1 MGNEPVEIQ
10 RSRDDYHEYAPPY
23 PHSEPGMIDTH
34 ATEKSG
40 KIRRRI
46 FYGWYIVAASIAANT
61 IFSAAYFQGFGVLII
76 PIERTFGWDRWVI
89 SAAMSLRQ
97 LESGIVSPAVGFLL
111 DRFSAR
117 KLIFWSAVIS
127 GAGFIGLGFTTG
139 IVTFFLCFVVISL
152 GASGVSHAVTW
163 PVIISRWFRRNRG
176 LATGLAVTGPIFGS
190 PLVILNTQI
199 EEAHGWR
206 VVLFGYGALV
216 LVGVTLLSMLVRDR
230 PEPYGLRPDGDP
242 LEEDAS
248 MEHSTGP
255 LRRRTDAGLT
265 LRAVFRTK
273 EFWLFTSYLSGTFA
287 VNSAVQ
293 GHMIPYFQQDI
304 GLTAAWA
311 AVVMS
316 MVFIISGIG
325 RIGGGYLLDRMD
337 YRLVLAVVA
346 AMMGF
351 ALLYLQVVPV
361 KTASATLPFALMFGV
376 SFGCL
381 VPMRGAVGSIMF
393 GTRAIGK
400 VLGILQ
406 GGPIAAGV
414 IGPFVMGMIFDLNG
428 NYSAAIWGLI
438 IISAFMMPLSLAMS
452 SPAELAKR
460 IGQQR
465 IGDKGS

>member
-1 MGNEPVEIQ
+1 
-10 RSRDDYHEYAPPY
+10 
-23 PHSEPGMIDTH
+23 MIDIH
-34 ATEKSG
+34 ATEKAG
-40 KIRRRI
+40 TKRRI
-46 FYGWYIVAASIAANT
+46 FFGWYMVAASIVTNT

-127 GAGFIGLGFTTG
+127 GVGFIGLGFTTG
-139 IVTFFLCFVVISL
+139 IVTFFLFFVVISL

-190 PLVILNTQI
+190 PIVILNTQI
-199 EEAHGWR
+199 EEAYGWR
-206 VVLFGYGALV
+206 VVLLGYGILI

-230 PEPYGLRPDGDP
+230 PETYGLRPDGDP
-242 LEEDAS
+242 PEDGAS
-248 MEHSTGP
+248 TAHTSGP
-255 LRRRTDAGLT
+255 SRHRTDDGLT
-265 LRAVFRTK
+265 LHAVLRTK

-293 GHMIPYFQQDI
+293 IHMIPYFQQDI
-304 GLTAAWA
+304 GLSAASA

-325 RIGGGYLLDRMD
+325 RIGGGYLLDRID

-346 AMMGF
+346 AMMGL
-351 ALLYLQVVPV
+351 ALLYLQVAGV
-361 KTASATLPFALMFGV
+361 KTVSATLPFALLFGV

-381 VPMRGAVGSIMF
+381 VPMRGSVGSIMF
-393 GTRAIGK
+393 GTRAIGG
-400 VLGILQ
+400 VLGLLQ
-406 GGPIAAGV
+406 GGPVAAGV
-414 IGPFVMGMIFDLNG
+414 MGPLVMGLIFDLNG
-428 NYSAAIWGLI
+428 NYSVAIWGLI
-438 IISAFMMPLSLAMS
+438 VISALMIPLSLAMA
-452 SPAELAKR
+452 SPTELAKL
-460 IGQQR
+460 IGQQQTS
-465 IGDKGS
+465 DKGS

>member
-1 MGNEPVEIQ
+1 MT
-10 RSRDDYHEYAPPY
+10 
-23 PHSEPGMIDTH
+23 DTH
-34 ATEKSG
+34 VTEKAG
-40 KIRRRI
+40 KKGRI
-46 FYGWYIVAASIAANT
+46 FFGWYMVAASVVANT
-61 IFSAAYFQGFGVLII
+61 IFSAAYFQGFGVLIL

-127 GAGFIGLGFTTG
+127 GTGFIGLGFTSG
-139 IVTFFLCFVVISL
+139 IVMFFFWFVIISL

-190 PLVILNTQI
+190 PIVILNTQI
-199 EEAHGWR
+199 EEAYGWR
-206 VVLFGYGALV
+206 IVLFGYGILI
-216 LVGVTLLSMLVRDR
+216 LVGITLLSMLVRDR

-242 LEEDAS
+242 PEESAIT
-248 MEHSTGP
+248 EPHSG
-255 LRRRTDAGLT
+255 LRRRMDAGLT
-265 LRAVFRTK
+265 LHAVFRTK

-304 GLTAAWA
+304 GLSAAWA

-346 AMMGF
+346 AMMGLG
-351 ALLYLQVVPV
+351 LLYLQVVPV
-361 KTASATLPFALMFGV
+361 KTVWATLPFAVMFGI

-393 GTRAIGK
+393 GTRTIGGI
-400 VLGILQ
+400 LGLLQ

-414 IGPFVMGMIFDLNG
+414 IGPLVMGLIFDLNG
-428 NYSAAIWGLI
+428 NYSTAIWGLI
-438 IISAFMMPLSLAMS
+438 VISALMIPLSLAMG
-452 SPAELAKR
+452 SPADLAKR
-460 IGQQR
+460 IGASDQR
-465 IGDKGS
+465 

>member
-1 MGNEPVEIQ
+1 MPRILHLEP
-10 RSRDDYHEYAPPY
+10 SL
-23 PHSEPGMIDTH
+23 IDTH

-40 KIRRRI
+40 KKGRI
-46 FYGWYIVAASIAANT
+46 FFGWYMVAASVVANT
-61 IFSAAYFQGFGVLII
+61 IFSAAYFQGFGVLIL
-76 PIERTFGWDRWVI
+76 PIERSFGWDRWVI

-127 GAGFIGLGFTTG
+127 GTGFIGLGFTSG
-139 IVTFFLCFVVISL
+139 IVMFFLCFVVISL

-190 PLVILNTQI
+190 PIVILNTQI
-199 EEAHGWR
+199 EEAYGWR
-206 VVLFGYGALV
+206 VVLFGYGILI
-216 LVGVTLLSMLVRDR
+216 LVGITLLSMLVRDR
-230 PEPYGLRPDGDP
+230 PEPYGLRPDGDSP
-242 LEEDAS
+242 EDSAA
-248 MEHSTGP
+248 MEPPSGIS
-255 LRRRTDAGLT
+255 RRRMDAGLT
-265 LRAVFRTK
+265 LHAVFRTK

-293 GHMIPYFQQDI
+293 AHMIPYFQQDI

-346 AMMGF
+346 AMMGLG
-351 ALLYLQVVPV
+351 LLYLQVVPV
-361 KTASATLPFALMFGV
+361 KTVWATLPFAVMFGI

-393 GTRAIGK
+393 GTRTIGGI
-400 VLGILQ
+400 LGLLQ

-414 IGPFVMGMIFDLNG
+414 IGPLVMGLIFDLNG
-428 NYSAAIWGLI
+428 NYSTAIWGLI
-438 IISAFMMPLSLAMS
+438 VISALMIPLSLAMG
-452 SPAELAKR
+452 SPADLAKR
-460 IGQQR
+460 IGASDQR
-465 IGDKGS
+465 

>member
-1 MGNEPVEIQ
+1 
-10 RSRDDYHEYAPPY
+10 
-23 PHSEPGMIDTH
+23 
-34 ATEKSG
+34 
-40 KIRRRI
+40 
-46 FYGWYIVAASIAANT
+46 
-61 IFSAAYFQGFGVLII
+61 
-76 PIERTFGWDRWVI
+76 
-89 SAAMSLRQ
+89 
-97 LESGIVSPAVGFLL
+97 
-111 DRFSAR
+111 
-117 KLIFWSAVIS
+117 
-127 GAGFIGLGFTTG
+127 
-139 IVTFFLCFVVISL
+139 VVISL

-199 EEAHGWR
+199 EAAYGWR
-206 VVLFGYGALV
+206 VILFGYGTLI
-216 LVGVTLLSMLVRDR
+216 LIGVTLLSMLVRDR

-242 LEEDAS
+242 PEEGAS
-248 MEHSTGP
+248 AEYPTGQS
-255 LRRRTDAGLT
+255 RRRTDAGLT

-337 YRLVLAVVA
+337 YRIVLAVVA
-346 AMMGF
+346 AMMGI
-351 ALLYLQVVPV
+351 ALLYLQVVAV
-361 KTASATLPFALMFGV
+361 KTVWATLPFALMFGV

-393 GTRAIGK
+393 GTRTIGGI
-400 VLGILQ
+400 LGLLQ

-414 IGPFVMGMIFDLNG
+414 IGPFVMGVIFDLNG
-428 NYSAAIWGLI
+428 NYSVGIWGLI
-438 IISAFMMPLSLAMS
+438 AISAFMVPLSLAMA

-460 IGQQR
+460 IGSS
-465 IGDKGS
+465 GSTITVVDLPTSPA

>member
-1 MGNEPVEIQ
+1 MT
-10 RSRDDYHEYAPPY
+10 
-23 PHSEPGMIDTH
+23 DTH
-34 ATEKSG
+34 VTEKSG
-40 KIRRRI
+40 KKGRI
-46 FYGWYIVAASIAANT
+46 FFGWYMVAASVVANT
-61 IFSAAYFQGFGVLII
+61 IFSAAYFQGFGVLIL

-127 GAGFIGLGFTTG
+127 GLGFIGLGFTSG
-139 IVTFFLCFVVISL
+139 IVMFFLCFVVISL
-152 GASGVSHAVTW
+152 GASGISHAVTW

-190 PLVILNTQI
+190 PIVILNTQI
-199 EEAHGWR
+199 EEAYGWR
-206 VVLFGYGALV
+206 VVLFGYGILI
-216 LVGVTLLSMLVRDR
+216 LVGITLLSMLVRDR

-242 LEEDAS
+242 PEDS
-248 MEHSTGP
+248 ITKEHHAGSP
-255 LRRRTDAGLT
+255 RRIDAGLT
-265 LRAVFRTK
+265 MHAVFRTK

-287 VNSAVQ
+287 VNSAIQ

-346 AMMGF
+346 AMMGLG
-351 ALLYLQVVPV
+351 LLYLQVVPV
-361 KTASATLPFALMFGV
+361 KTVWATLPFAVMFGV

-381 VPMRGAVGSIMF
+381 VPMRGTVGSIMF
-393 GTRAIGK
+393 GTRTIGGI
-400 VLGILQ
+400 LGLLQ

-414 IGPFVMGMIFDLNG
+414 IGPFVMGLIFDLNG
-428 NYSAAIWGLI
+428 NYSTAIWGLI
-438 IISAFMMPLSLAMS
+438 VISALMIPMSLAMG
-452 SPAELAKR
+452 SPADLARR
-460 IGQQR
+460 IR
-465 IGDKGS
+465 AADSDRRS

>member
-1 MGNEPVEIQ
+1 M
-10 RSRDDYHEYAPPY
+10 
-23 PHSEPGMIDTH
+23 
-34 ATEKSG
+34 
-40 KIRRRI
+40 
-46 FYGWYIVAASIAANT
+46 VAASIAANT
-61 IFSAAYFQGFGVLII
+61 IFSAAYFQGFGVLIL
-76 PIERTFGWDRWVI
+76 PIERAFGWDRWVI
-89 SAAMSLRQ
+89 SAALSLRQ

-127 GAGFIGLGFTTG
+127 GVGFIGLGFTTG

-206 VVLFGYGALV
+206 VVLFAYGALV
-216 LVGVTLLSMLVRDR
+216 LIGVTLLSMLVRDR

-242 LEEDAS
+242 PEDSAS
-248 MEHSTGP
+248 TERSSGP
-255 LRRRTDAGLT
+255 LGRRTDAGLT
-265 LRAVFRTK
+265 LHAVLRTK

-346 AMMGF
+346 AMMGL

-361 KTASATLPFALMFGV
+361 KTVSATLPFALMFGV

-414 IGPFVMGMIFDLNG
+414 IGPFVMGMIFDLHG
-428 NYSAAIWGLI
+428 NYSVAIWGLI
-438 IISAFMMPLSLAMS
+438 VISALVMPLSLAMA

-465 IGDKGS
+465 INDKGS

>member
-1 MGNEPVEIQ
+1 
-10 RSRDDYHEYAPPY
+10 
-23 PHSEPGMIDTH
+23 MIETH

-40 KIRRRI
+40 RRRI
-46 FYGWYIVAASIAANT
+46 FYGWYIVAASVAANT
-61 IFSAAYFQGFGVLII
+61 IFSAAYFQGFGVLIL
-76 PIERTFGWDRWVI
+76 PIERTFGWDRWVV

-127 GAGFIGLGFTTG
+127 GVGFIGLGFTTG
-139 IVTFFLCFVVISL
+139 IVTFFLFFVVISL

-190 PLVILNTQI
+190 PLVIMNTQI
-199 EEAHGWR
+199 EEAYGWR

-242 LEEDAS
+242 PEDSAS
-248 MEHSTGP
+248 IEHSTGSS
-255 LRRRTDAGLT
+255 RRRTDAGLT
-265 LRAVFRTK
+265 IRAVFRTK

-293 GHMIPYFQQDI
+293 AHMIPYFQQDI

-325 RIGGGYLLDRMD
+325 RIGGGYLLDRID

-351 ALLYLQVVPV
+351 ALLYLQVVAV
-361 KTASATLPFALMFGV
+361 KTVWATLPFVLTFGV

-393 GTRAIGK
+393 GTRAIGG
-400 VLGILQ
+400 VLGLLQ
-406 GGPIAAGV
+406 GGSIAAGV
-414 IGPFVMGMIFDLNG
+414 IGPLVMGIIFDLNG

-438 IISAFMMPLSLAMS
+438 VISAFMIPLSLAMA

-465 IGDKGS
+465 IGDKSS

>member
-1 MGNEPVEIQ
+1 MT
-10 RSRDDYHEYAPPY
+10 
-23 PHSEPGMIDTH
+23 DTH
-34 ATEKSG
+34 VTEKSG
-40 KIRRRI
+40 KKRRI
-46 FYGWYIVAASIAANT
+46 FFGWYMVAASVVANT
-61 IFSAAYFQGFGVLII
+61 IFSAAYFQGFGVLIL

-127 GAGFIGLGFTTG
+127 GLGFIGLGFTSG
-139 IVTFFLCFVVISL
+139 IVMFFLCFVVISL

-190 PLVILNTQI
+190 PIVILNTQI
-199 EEAHGWR
+199 EEAYGWR
-206 VVLFGYGALV
+206 VVLFGYGILI
-216 LVGVTLLSMLVRDR
+216 LVGITLLSMLVRDR

-242 LEEDAS
+242 PEDS
-248 MEHSTGP
+248 VTTEQHSGP
-255 LRRRTDAGLT
+255 RRRMDAGLT
-265 LRAVFRTK
+265 LHAVFRTK

-346 AMMGF
+346 AMMGLG
-351 ALLYLQVVPV
+351 LLYLQVVPV
-361 KTASATLPFALMFGV
+361 KTVWATLPFAVMFGV

-381 VPMRGAVGSIMF
+381 VPMRGTVGSIMF
-393 GTRAIGK
+393 GTRTIGGI
-400 VLGILQ
+400 LGLLQ

-414 IGPFVMGMIFDLNG
+414 IGPFVMGLIFDLNG
-428 NYSAAIWGLI
+428 NYSTAIWGLI
-438 IISAFMMPLSLAMS
+438 VISALMIPMSLAMG
-452 SPAELAKR
+452 SPADLARR
-460 IGQQR
+460 IR
-465 IGDKGS
+465 AADSDRRS

>member
-1 MGNEPVEIQ
+1 LT
-10 RSRDDYHEYAPPY
+10 
-23 PHSEPGMIDTH
+23 DTH
-34 ATEKSG
+34 VTEKSG
-40 KIRRRI
+40 KKGRI
-46 FYGWYIVAASIAANT
+46 FFGWYMVAASVVANT
-61 IFSAAYFQGFGVLII
+61 IFSAAYFQGFGVLIL

-117 KLIFWSAVIS
+117 RLIFWSAIIS
-127 GAGFIGLGFTTG
+127 GLGFIGLGFTSG
-139 IVTFFLCFVVISL
+139 IVMFFLCFVVISL
-152 GASGVSHAVTW
+152 GASGISHAVTW

-190 PLVILNTQI
+190 PIVILNTQI
-199 EEAHGWR
+199 EEAYGWR
-206 VVLFGYGALV
+206 VVLFGYGILI
-216 LVGVTLLSMLVRDR
+216 LVGITLLSMLVRDR

-242 LEEDAS
+242 PEDS
-248 MEHSTGP
+248 VTKEHHSGSP
-255 LRRRTDAGLT
+255 RRIDAGLT
-265 LRAVFRTK
+265 MHAVFRTK

-304 GLTAAWA
+304 GLSAAWA

-346 AMMGF
+346 AMMGLG
-351 ALLYLQVVPV
+351 LLYLQVVPV
-361 KTASATLPFALMFGV
+361 KTVWATLPFAVMFGV

-381 VPMRGAVGSIMF
+381 VPMRGTVGSIMF
-393 GTRAIGK
+393 GTRTIGGI
-400 VLGILQ
+400 LGLLQ

-414 IGPFVMGMIFDLNG
+414 IGPFVMGLIFDLNG
-428 NYSAAIWGLI
+428 NYSTAIWGLI
-438 IISAFMMPLSLAMS
+438 VISALMIPMSLAMG
-452 SPAELAKR
+452 SPADLARR
-460 IGQQR
+460 IR
-465 IGDKGS
+465 AADSDRRS

>member
-1 MGNEPVEIQ
+1 
-10 RSRDDYHEYAPPY
+10 
-23 PHSEPGMIDTH
+23 MIGTH

-40 KIRRRI
+40 RRRI
-46 FYGWYIVAASIAANT
+46 FFGWYMVAASVVTNT
-61 IFSAAYFQGFGVLII
+61 IFSAAYFQGFGVLIL
-76 PIERTFGWDRWVI
+76 PIERTFGWDRWVV

-97 LESGIVSPAVGFLL
+97 LEAGIVSPAVGFLL

-127 GAGFIGLGFTTG
+127 GVGFIGLGFTTG
-139 IVTFFLCFVVISL
+139 IVTFFLFFVVISL

-190 PLVILNTQI
+190 PIVILNTHI
-199 EEAHGWR
+199 EAAHGWR
-206 VVLFGYGALV
+206 VVLLGYGAIILA
-216 LVGVTLLSMLVRDR
+216 GVTLLSMLVRDR

-242 LEEDAS
+242 PEGSAFAERA
-248 MEHSTGP
+248 TGSS
-255 LRRRTDAGLT
+255 RRRTDAGLT
-265 LRAVFRTK
+265 LRAVLRTK

-325 RIGGGYLLDRMD
+325 RIGGGYLLDRTD
-337 YRLVLAVVA
+337 YRVVLAVVA

-351 ALLYLQVVPV
+351 SLLYLQLVSV
-361 KTASATLPFALMFGV
+361 KTVWATLPFALTFGV

-393 GTRAIGK
+393 GTRAIGG
-400 VLGILQ
+400 VLGLLQ
-406 GGPIAAGV
+406 GGSIAAGV
-414 IGPFVMGMIFDLNG
+414 VGPLVMGMIFDLNG
-428 NYSAAIWGLI
+428 NYSTAIWGLI
-438 IISAFMMPLSLAMS
+438 VISALMIPMSLAMA

-465 IGDKGS
+465 IRE

>member
-1 MGNEPVEIQ
+1 LT
-10 RSRDDYHEYAPPY
+10 Y
-23 PHSEPGMIDTH
+23 TH
-34 ATEKSG
+34 TEESG
-40 KIRRRI
+40 KKRRPI
-46 FYGWYIVAASIAANT
+46 FYGWYMVAASIAANT

-127 GAGFIGLGFTTG
+127 GGGFIGLGFTTG
-139 IVTFFLCFVVISL
+139 IVTFFLFFVVISL

-190 PLVILNTQI
+190 PIVILNTQI
-199 EEAHGWR
+199 EEAYGWR
-206 VVLFGYGALV
+206 VVVFGYGVLI

-242 LEEDAS
+242 PEEGAS
-248 MEHSTGP
+248 PERPSGSP
-255 LRRRTDAGLT
+255 RRRMDAGLT
-265 LRAVFRTK
+265 LDAVLRTK

-293 GHMIPYFQQDI
+293 VHMIPYFQQDI
-304 GLTAAWA
+304 GFTATWA

-316 MVFIISGIG
+316 MVFIVSGIG
-325 RIGGGYLLDRMD
+325 RIGGGYLLDRTD

-351 ALLYLQVVPV
+351 ALLYLQVMPV
-361 KTASATLPFALMFGV
+361 KTVSATLPFALMFGV

-393 GTRAIGK
+393 GTRTIGGI
-400 VLGILQ
+400 LGLLQ
-406 GGPIAAGV
+406 GGPVAAGV
-414 IGPFVMGMIFDLNG
+414 IGPFVMGIIFDLKG
-428 NYSAAIWGLI
+428 NYSVAIWGLI
-438 IISAFMMPLSLAMS
+438 VISTLMVPLSLAMA
-452 SPAELAKR
+452 SPAALAKR
-460 IGQQR
+460 IGAAA
-465 IGDKGS
+465 DKL

>member
-1 MGNEPVEIQ
+1 
-10 RSRDDYHEYAPPY
+10 
-23 PHSEPGMIDTH
+23 MIATH
-34 ATEKSG
+34 TEKSG
-40 KIRRRI
+40 KRRI
-46 FYGWYIVAASIAANT
+46 FFGWYMVAASVVTNT
-61 IFSAAYFQGFGVLII
+61 IFSAAYFQGFGVLIL
-76 PIERTFGWDRWVI
+76 PIERAFGWDRWVI

-127 GAGFIGLGFTTG
+127 GVGFIGLGFING
-139 IVTFFLCFVVISL
+139 IVMFFLCFVVISL

-190 PLVILNTQI
+190 PLVIMNTQI
-199 EEAHGWR
+199 EEAYGWR
-206 VVLFGYGALV
+206 VVLFGYGILI

-242 LEEDAS
+242 PEEGPSA
-248 MEHSTGP
+248 EHPEGSS
-255 LRRRTDAGLT
+255 RRRTDAGLT
-265 LRAVFRTK
+265 LHAVFRTK

-325 RIGGGYLLDRMD
+325 RIGGGYLLDRID

-346 AMMGF
+346 AMMGIG
-351 ALLYLQVVPV
+351 LLYLQVVAV
-361 KTASATLPFALMFGV
+361 KTVWATFPFSVMFGV

-400 VLGILQ
+400 ILGLLQ

-414 IGPFVMGMIFDLNG
+414 VGPLVMGLIFDLHG

-438 IISAFMMPLSLAMS
+438 AISALMVPLSLAMA

-460 IGQQR
+460 IGQQPSS
-465 IGDKGS
+465 DKR

>member
-1 MGNEPVEIQ
+1 MPLE
-10 RSRDDYHEYAPPY
+10 
-23 PHSEPGMIDTH
+23 T
-34 ATEKSG
+34 SG
-40 KIRRRI
+40 KRQPI
-46 FYGWYIVAASIAANT
+46 FFGWYMVAASVVANT
-61 IFSAAYFQGFGVLII
+61 IFSAAYFQGFGVLIL

-127 GAGFIGLGFTTG
+127 GTGFIGLGFTSG
-139 IVTFFLCFVVISL
+139 IAMFFLWFVIISL

-190 PLVILNTQI
+190 PIVILNTQI
-199 EEAHGWR
+199 EEAYGWR
-206 VVLFGYGALV
+206 SVLFGYGILI
-216 LVGVTLLSMLVRDR
+216 LVGITLLSMLVRDR

-242 LEEDAS
+242 PEDS
-248 MEHSTGP
+248 VTTEHHSGP
-255 LRRRTDAGLT
+255 RRRMDAGLT
-265 LRAVFRTK
+265 LHAVFRTK

-346 AMMGF
+346 AMMGLG
-351 ALLYLQVVPV
+351 LLYLQVVPV
-361 KTASATLPFALMFGV
+361 KTVWATLPFAVMFGI

-393 GTRAIGK
+393 GTRTIGGI
-400 VLGILQ
+400 LGLLQ

-414 IGPFVMGMIFDLNG
+414 IGPLVMGLIFDLNG
-428 NYSAAIWGLI
+428 SYSTAIWGLI
-438 IISAFMMPLSLAMS
+438 GISALMIPLSLAMG

-460 IGQQR
+460 IGAADQR
-465 IGDKGS
+465 

>member
-1 MGNEPVEIQ
+1 
-10 RSRDDYHEYAPPY
+10 
-23 PHSEPGMIDTH
+23 MIDTH
-34 ATEKSG
+34 ATEKSS
-40 KIRRRI
+40 RRRI
-46 FYGWYIVAASIAANT
+46 FFGWYMVAASIVTNT

-76 PIERTFGWDRWVI
+76 PIERAFGWDRWVI

-117 KLIFWSAVIS
+117 TLIFWSAVIS
-127 GAGFIGLGFTTG
+127 GVGFIGLSFTTG
-139 IVTFFLCFVVISL
+139 VVTFFLCFVVISL

-190 PLVILNTQI
+190 PIVILNTQI
-199 EEAHGWR
+199 EQAYGWR
-206 VVLFGYGALV
+206 VVLFGYGTLV
-216 LVGVTLLSMLVRDR
+216 LVGITLLSMLVRDR

-242 LEEDAS
+242 PEDSAS
-248 MEHSTGP
+248 IEHSTGSS
-255 LRRRTDAGLT
+255 RRRTDAGLR
-265 LRAVFRTK
+265 LHAVFRTK

-293 GHMIPYFQQDI
+293 VHMIPYFEQDI
-304 GLTAAWA
+304 GLTATWA

-361 KTASATLPFALMFGV
+361 KTVSATLPFALMFGV

-400 VLGILQ
+400 ILGLLQ

-414 IGPFVMGMIFDLNG
+414 IGPM
-428 NYSAAIWGLI
+428 
-438 IISAFMMPLSLAMS
+438 
-452 SPAELAKR
+452 
-460 IGQQR
+460 
-465 IGDKGS
+465 

>member
-1 MGNEPVEIQ
+1 MK
-10 RSRDDYHEYAPPY
+10 
-23 PHSEPGMIDTH
+23 SETKRP
-34 ATEKSG
+34 
-40 KIRRRI
+40 I
-46 FYGWYIVAASIAANT
+46 FYGWYMVAASIAANT
-61 IFSAAYFQGFGVLII
+61 IFSAAYFQGFGVLIL

-127 GAGFIGLGFTTG
+127 GGGFIGLGFTTG
-139 IVTFFLCFVVISL
+139 IVTFFLFFVVISL

-190 PLVILNTQI
+190 PIVILNTQI
-199 EEAHGWR
+199 EEAYGWR
-206 VVLFGYGALV
+206 VVLFGYGVLI

-242 LEEDAS
+242 PEEGAS
-248 MEHSTGP
+248 PERPSGSP
-255 LRRRTDAGLT
+255 RRRMDAGLT
-265 LRAVFRTK
+265 LHAVLRTK

-293 GHMIPYFQQDI
+293 VHMIPYFQQDI
-304 GLTAAWA
+304 GFTATWA

-316 MVFIISGIG
+316 MVFIVSGIG

-351 ALLYLQVVPV
+351 ALLYLQVMPV
-361 KTASATLPFALMFGV
+361 KTVSATLPFALMFGV

-393 GTRAIGK
+393 GTRTIGGI
-400 VLGILQ
+400 LGLLQ
-406 GGPIAAGV
+406 GGPVAAGV
-414 IGPFVMGMIFDLNG
+414 IGPFVMGIIFDLKG
-428 NYSAAIWGLI
+428 NYSVAIWGLI
-438 IISAFMMPLSLAMS
+438 VISTLMVPLSLAMA
-452 SPAELAKR
+452 SPAALAKR
-460 IGQQR
+460 IGAAA
-465 IGDKGS
+465 DKL

>member
-1 MGNEPVEIQ
+1 M
-10 RSRDDYHEYAPPY
+10 
-23 PHSEPGMIDTH
+23 
-34 ATEKSG
+34 
-40 KIRRRI
+40 
-46 FYGWYIVAASIAANT
+46 VAASVVTNT
-61 IFSAAYFQGFGVLII
+61 IFSAAYFQGFGILIL
-76 PIERTFGWDRWVI
+76 PIERAFGWDRWVI
-89 SAAMSLRQ
+89 SAALSLRQ

-127 GAGFIGLGFTTG
+127 GVGFIGLGFTTG

-199 EEAHGWR
+199 EEVHGWR
-206 VVLFGYGALV
+206 VVLFVYGALV
-216 LVGVTLLSMLVRDR
+216 LVGVTLLSMMVRDR

-242 LEEDAS
+242 PEEGAS
-248 MEHSTGP
+248 TERPAGSS
-255 LRRRTDAGLT
+255 RRRTDAGLT
-265 LRAVFRTK
+265 LRAVLRTK

-325 RIGGGYLLDRMD
+325 RIGGGYLLDRID

-346 AMMGF
+346 AMMGL

-361 KTASATLPFALMFGV
+361 KTVSATLPFALMFGV

-465 IGDKGS
+465 IGDTGS

>member
-1 MGNEPVEIQ
+1 MPL
-10 RSRDDYHEYAPPY
+10 
-23 PHSEPGMIDTH
+23 
-34 ATEKSG
+34 EKSA
-40 KIRRRI
+40 KRQPI
-46 FYGWYIVAASIAANT
+46 FFGWYMVAASVVANT
-61 IFSAAYFQGFGVLII
+61 IFSAAYFQGFGVLIL

-97 LESGIVSPAVGFLL
+97 LESGIVSPAIGFLL

-127 GAGFIGLGFTTG
+127 GTGFIGLGFTSG
-139 IVTFFLCFVVISL
+139 IAMFFLWFVIISL

-176 LATGLAVTGPIFGS
+176 LATGLAVTGPIFCS
-190 PLVILNTQI
+190 PIVILNTQI
-199 EEAHGWR
+199 EEAYGWR
-206 VVLFGYGALV
+206 IVLFGYGILI
-216 LVGVTLLSMLVRDR
+216 LVGITLLSMLVRDR
-230 PEPYGLRPDGDP
+230 PEPFGLRPDGDP
-242 LEEDAS
+242 PEDSATT
-248 MEHSTGP
+248 EQHSGS
-255 LRRRTDAGLT
+255 RRRMDAGLT
-265 LRAVFRTK
+265 LHAVFRTK

-346 AMMGF
+346 AMMGLG
-351 ALLYLQVVPV
+351 LLYLQVMPV
-361 KTASATLPFALMFGV
+361 KTVWATLPFAVMFGI
-376 SFGCL
+376 SFGSL

-393 GTRAIGK
+393 GTRTIGGI
-400 VLGILQ
+400 LGLLQ

-414 IGPFVMGMIFDLNG
+414 IGPLVMGLIFDLNG
-428 NYSAAIWGLI
+428 NYSTAIWGLI
-438 IISAFMMPLSLAMS
+438 VISALMIPLSLAMG
-452 SPAELAKR
+452 SPADLAKR
-460 IGQQR
+460 IGASDQR
-465 IGDKGS
+465 

>member
-1 MGNEPVEIQ
+1 M
-10 RSRDDYHEYAPPY
+10 S
-23 PHSEPGMIDTH
+23 DTH
-34 ATEKSG
+34 VTEKSG
-40 KIRRRI
+40 KKGRI
-46 FYGWYIVAASIAANT
+46 FFGWYMVAASVVANT
-61 IFSAAYFQGFGVLII
+61 IFSAAYFQGFGVLIL

-127 GAGFIGLGFTTG
+127 GLGFIGLGFTSG
-139 IVTFFLCFVVISL
+139 IVMFFLCFVVISL

-176 LATGLAVTGPIFGS
+176 LATGIAVTGPIFGS
-190 PLVILNTQI
+190 PIVILNTQI
-199 EEAHGWR
+199 EEAYGWR
-206 VVLFGYGALV
+206 VVLFGYGILI
-216 LVGVTLLSMLVRDR
+216 LVGITLLSMLVRDR

-242 LEEDAS
+242 PEDS
-248 MEHSTGP
+248 VTKEHHAGSP
-255 LRRRTDAGLT
+255 RRIDAGLT
-265 LRAVFRTK
+265 MHAVFRTK

-304 GLTAAWA
+304 GLSAAWA

-316 MVFIISGIG
+316 MVFVISGIG

-346 AMMGF
+346 AMMGLG
-351 ALLYLQVVPV
+351 LLYLQVLPV
-361 KTASATLPFALMFGV
+361 KTVWATLPFAVMFGV

-381 VPMRGAVGSIMF
+381 VPMRGTVGSIMF
-393 GTRAIGK
+393 GTRTIGGI
-400 VLGILQ
+400 LGLLQ

-414 IGPFVMGMIFDLNG
+414 IGPFVMGLIFDVNG
-428 NYSAAIWGLI
+428 NYSTAIWGLI
-438 IISAFMMPLSLAMS
+438 VISALMIPMSLAMG
-452 SPAELAKR
+452 SPVDLARRIRAAESDR
-460 IGQQR
+460 
-465 IGDKGS
+465 DS

>member
-1 MGNEPVEIQ
+1 MT
-10 RSRDDYHEYAPPY
+10 
-23 PHSEPGMIDTH
+23 DTH
-34 ATEKSG
+34 VTEKSG
-40 KIRRRI
+40 KKGRI
-46 FYGWYIVAASIAANT
+46 FFGWYMVAASVVANT
-61 IFSAAYFQGFGVLII
+61 IFSAAYFQGFGVLIL

-127 GAGFIGLGFTTG
+127 GLGFIGLGFTSG
-139 IVTFFLCFVVISL
+139 IVMFFLCFVVISL

-190 PLVILNTQI
+190 PIVILNTQI
-199 EEAHGWR
+199 EEAYGWR
-206 VVLFGYGALV
+206 VVLFGYGILI
-216 LVGVTLLSMLVRDR
+216 LVGITLLSMLVRDR

-242 LEEDAS
+242 PEDS
-248 MEHSTGP
+248 VTKEHHAGSP
-255 LRRRTDAGLT
+255 RRIDAGLT
-265 LRAVFRTK
+265 MHAVFRTK

-346 AMMGF
+346 AMMGLG
-351 ALLYLQVVPV
+351 LLYLQVVPV
-361 KTASATLPFALMFGV
+361 KTVWATLPFAVMFGV

-381 VPMRGAVGSIMF
+381 VPMRGTVGSIMF
-393 GTRAIGK
+393 GTRTIGGI
-400 VLGILQ
+400 LGLLQ

-414 IGPFVMGMIFDLNG
+414 IGPFVMGLIFDLNG
-428 NYSAAIWGLI
+428 NYSTAIWGLI
-438 IISAFMMPLSLAMS
+438 VISALMIPMSLAMG
-452 SPAELAKR
+452 SPADLARR
-460 IGQQR
+460 IR
-465 IGDKGS
+465 AADSDRRS

>member
-1 MGNEPVEIQ
+1 
-10 RSRDDYHEYAPPY
+10 
-23 PHSEPGMIDTH
+23 MIDTH

-40 KIRRRI
+40 RRRI
-46 FYGWYIVAASIAANT
+46 FYGWYMVAASIAAIT
-61 IFSAAYFQGFGVLII
+61 IFSAAYFQGFGVLIL
-76 PIERTFGWDRWVI
+76 PIERAFGWDRWVI
-89 SAAMSLRQ
+89 SAALSLRQ

-127 GAGFIGLGFTTG
+127 GVGFIGLGFTTG

-216 LVGVTLLSMLVRDR
+216 LVGVTLLSMMVRDR

-242 LEEDAS
+242 PEEGAS
-248 MEHSTGP
+248 TERPAGSSD
-255 LRRRTDAGLT
+255 RRADAGLT
-265 LRAVFRTK
+265 LRAVLRTK

-325 RIGGGYLLDRMD
+325 RIGGGYLLDRID

-346 AMMGF
+346 AMMGL
-351 ALLYLQVVPV
+351 ALLYLQVAPV
-361 KTASATLPFALMFGV
+361 KTVSATLPFALMFGV

-414 IGPFVMGMIFDLNG
+414 IGPFVMGMIFDLHG

-438 IISAFMMPLSLAMS
+438 IVSALVMPLSLAMA
-452 SPAELAKR
+452 SPAELARR

-465 IGDKGS
+465 IGD

>member
-1 MGNEPVEIQ
+1 MPFE
-10 RSRDDYHEYAPPY
+10 
-23 PHSEPGMIDTH
+23 T
-34 ATEKSG
+34 SG
-40 KIRRRI
+40 KRQPI
-46 FYGWYIVAASIAANT
+46 FFGWYMVAASVVANT
-61 IFSAAYFQGFGVLII
+61 IFSAAYFQGFGVLIL

-127 GAGFIGLGFTTG
+127 GTGFIGLGFTSG
-139 IVTFFLCFVVISL
+139 IVMFFLWFVIISL

-190 PLVILNTQI
+190 PIVILNTQI
-199 EEAHGWR
+199 EEAYGWR
-206 VVLFGYGALV
+206 SVLFGYGILI
-216 LVGVTLLSMLVRDR
+216 LVGITLLSMLVRDR

-242 LEEDAS
+242 PEDS
-248 MEHSTGP
+248 VTTEHQSGP
-255 LRRRTDAGLT
+255 HRRMDAGLT
-265 LRAVFRTK
+265 LHAVFRTK

-346 AMMGF
+346 AMMGLG
-351 ALLYLQVVPV
+351 LLYLQVLPV
-361 KTASATLPFALMFGV
+361 KTVWATLPFAVMFGI

-393 GTRAIGK
+393 GTRTIGGI
-400 VLGILQ
+400 LGLLQ

-414 IGPFVMGMIFDLNG
+414 IGPLVMGLIFDVNG
-428 NYSAAIWGLI
+428 NYSTAIWGLI
-438 IISAFMMPLSLAMS
+438 VISALMIPLSLAMG
-452 SPAELAKR
+452 SPADLAKR
-460 IGQQR
+460 IGASDPR
-465 IGDKGS
+465 